1 MKTFQI
7 LSLFLIIGNNLLSQ
21 PGDYVDEN
29 YILEQRE
36 KSWSIFEEIIA
47 KSIVHPIKLDVE
59 VENYSYF
66 SNGLC
71 PVKVNSKLEYFFLR

>member
-29 YILEQRE
+29 YTLNKKELPIL
-36 KSWSIFEEIIA
+36 II
-47 KSIVHPIKLDVE
+47 KCE
-59 VENYSYF
+59 
-66 SNGLC
+66 
-71 PVKVNSKLEYFFLR
+71 